1 MVVDFRLVA
10 KLLSPALFLFGVV
23 ATIPFFFAA
32 LTETDGQSSFLFAAA
47 LSLLLGIIFR
57 LIGKGAGQ
65 YTSLRVLFLFTT
77 SLWVIVALIA
87 AIPIYLELPEINF
100 YKAVFESCS
109 GLSTT
114 GATVITN
121 LEYKPRSILLW
132 RAILQYLGGVGF
144 VALAVV
150 ILPVSAMGGMSI
162 FKTESSS
169 FDDSSK
175 FTPHLKTMAISLF
188 VWYVAVLIA
197 CSLCYYFGGMNNVF
211 DAITTAMCTVAT
223 GGMTNTDMSMNGT
236 SPAIQYTA
244 IVFMFISSCP
254 FMLILSSISGKFIT
268 FFKDQQ
274 VKGFFFINAIVAI
287 AVMISLIFVNGYDLE
302 KAFRI
307 ATFNVVAIT
316 STTGFGLEDFTLW
329 NPFASCVFLF
339 ILAIG
344 GCSGSTSGGIK
355 TFRLQ
360 ICYSMF
366 KTQLQKLIHPH
377 IVSEP
382 RFKGQVIDAA
392 TLSSVI
398 TYLVSYIL
406 LAMISCLIACSLG
419 LDIGD
424 AGTATISCLGNSA
437 GTPVL
442 YQNVL
447 QKIIY
452 LFIYTNGASGAIFL
466 KNRFNLIVNP
476 EINNQ
481 YNYPCKIVN
490 GTSNQTVLSLTGNLL
505 AVLIMNIGS
514 ESRSCKW
521 QTGKSNYYSFPLFMI
536 KEAGSNRKKR
546 GNTTQNCHI
555 NSGFLIA

>member
-366 KTQLQKLIHPH
+366 KTQLQKPT
-377 IVSEP
+377 
-382 RFKGQVIDAA
+382 F
-392 TLSSVI
+392 
-398 TYLVSYIL
+398 
-406 LAMISCLIACSLG
+406 CL
-419 LDIGD
+419 
-424 AGTATISCLGNSA
+424 
-437 GTPVL
+437 
-442 YQNVL
+442 Q
-447 QKIIY
+447 
-452 LFIYTNGASGAIFL
+452 
-466 KNRFNLIVNP
+466 
-476 EINNQ
+476 
-481 YNYPCKIVN
+481 
-490 GTSNQTVLSLTGNLL
+490 
-505 AVLIMNIGS
+505 
-514 ESRSCKW
+514 
-521 QTGKSNYYSFPLFMI
+521 
-536 KEAGSNRKKR
+536 
-546 GNTTQNCHI
+546 
-555 NSGFLIA
+555 

>member
-23 ATIPFFFAA
+23 ATIPFFFAV

-424 AGTATISCLGNSA
+424 AGTATISCLSNIGPAMGTTLNPSTNFSSLSNSLYVLFSA
-437 GTPVL
+437 DMIFGRLEILPVL
-442 YQNVL
+442 LCFTRMFY
-447 QKIIY
+447 
-452 LFIYTNGASGAIFL
+452 
-466 KNRFNLIVNP
+466 R
-476 EINNQ
+476 
-481 YNYPCKIVN
+481 
-490 GTSNQTVLSLTGNLL
+490 
-505 AVLIMNIGS
+505 
-514 ESRSCKW
+514 R
-521 QTGKSNYYSFPLFMI
+521 
-536 KEAGSNRKKR
+536 
-546 GNTTQNCHI
+546 
-555 NSGFLIA
+555 

>member
-10 KLLSPALFLFGVV
+10 KLLSPAMFLFGVV
-23 ATIPFFFAA
+23 ATIPYFYAV
-32 LTETDGQSSFLFAAA
+32 LTDTDGQNSFLFAAA
-47 LSLLLGIIFR
+47 ISLLLGIFFR
-57 LIGKGAGQ
+57 LIGKKAGQ

-87 AIPIYLELPEINF
+87 AIPIYLELPEINI
-100 YKAVFESCS
+100 YKAIFESCS

-114 GATVITN
+114 GATAITY
-121 LEYKPRSILLW
+121 LEYKPHSILLW
-132 RAILQYLGGVGF
+132 RAILQYIGGVGF
-144 VALAVV
+144 VAMAVV

-197 CSLCYYFGGMNNVF
+197 CSVCYFLGGMDVF
-211 DAITTAMCTVAT
+211 NAVTTAMCTVST
-223 GGMTNTDMSMNGT
+223 GGMTNSDLSMNG
-236 SPAIQYTA
+236 SRPVIQYTA

-274 VKGFFFINAIVAI
+274 VRGFFAINALVAL
-287 AVMISLIFVNGYDLE
+287 AVMVSLIFINGYDLE
-302 KAFRI
+302 KAFRV

-329 NPFASCVFLF
+329 NPFASCIFLF

-360 ICYSMF
+360 ICYSML

-377 IVSEP
+377 MVCEP

-398 TYLVSYIL
+398 TYLVSYII

-424 AGTATISCLGNSA
+424 AGTATISCLSNVGPAMGTTLNPSTNFAELSNSLYMLFSA
-437 GTPVL
+437 DMIFGRLEILPVL
-442 YQNVL
+442 LCFTRMFY
-447 QKIIY
+447 
-452 LFIYTNGASGAIFL
+452 
-466 KNRFNLIVNP
+466 
-476 EINNQ
+476 
-481 YNYPCKIVN
+481 
-490 GTSNQTVLSLTGNLL
+490 
-505 AVLIMNIGS
+505 
-514 ESRSCKW
+514 
-521 QTGKSNYYSFPLFMI
+521 
-536 KEAGSNRKKR
+536 KR
-546 GNTTQNCHI
+546 
-555 NSGFLIA
+555 